1 MDVATFL
8 GRHPPFDSLPR
19 DALARVAAHV
29 QIEHFAPGATILQQS
44 GEPARF
50 LYVVRKGAVE
60 VMDDGSLI
68 DLLGE
73 GEIFG
78 APSLLGGFAPTVTVR
93 AHEDTLCYL
102 IDEDA
107 AAEVLGTTEGVRF
120 VMRSMRRRVFAI
132 DDSWEAERDASRFQ
146 TVASLVR
153 RGPVTCEPATTVAEA
168 AERMARERVSCLL
181 VPTPE
186 GLGIITDRD
195 LRTRVVAE
203 RRPADTPVTEVMS
216 FPAVTVPDDA
226 MAGEVLLAMIE
237 RGFHHFPVRNAAGAL
252 AGVVTDTDLM
262 GLGRHTPFALKSAI
276 ERSSSREEVI
286 AAAGDLPLVVGAL
299 VDSSADPVDV
309 GHVVAFA
316 IDAVT
321 KRLLEIGVHDLGEP
335 PAPWAWL
342 ALGSAARQ
350 EQALHTDQDH
360 ALAYDPVDLPVE
372 EVDAYFEKLATFV
385 TDGLEMAGVPKC
397 HGDAMASHPQ
407 MRRSLEGWTDAFR
420 EWISAPGMHGSI
432 MLSIAFD
439 YRRVAG
445 PLDAEAP
452 LDALIRTIPRYPLFL
467 RHLSR
472 RALDHRPPTGFFRDL
487 VVEAKG
493 EHAGRLDVKRG
504 GITIIGNLARAYALG
519 AGLTDKRT
527 IARLRAAEAAGV
539 IDAETRTGLEEA
551 FRFLWGARLEH
562 HVRQLRSGTA
572 LDDFLDPAELGS
584 VARQAL
590 KEAFKVIARAQRTV
604 ATELGVPVR

>member
-1 MDVATFL
+1 VDVATFL
-8 GRHPPFDSLPR
+8 RRFPPFDSLPAE
-19 DALARVAAHV
+19 ALAHVAGQV
-29 QIEHFAPGATILQQS
+29 QIEHFAPGTTILQQS

-50 LYVVRKGAVE
+50 LYVVRRGAVE
-60 VMDDGSLI
+60 VVDDGSLI

-107 AAEVLGTTEGVRF
+107 AAEVLGTSEGVRF

-153 RGPVTCEPATTVAEA
+153 RGPVTCEPATTIAEA
-168 AERMARERVSCLL
+168 AAKMARERVSCLL
-181 VPTPE
+181 VPTPD
-186 GLGIITDRD
+186 GIGILTDRD

-203 RRPADTPVTEVMS
+203 RRGVDTPVSEVMT
-216 FPAVTVPDDA
+216 FPAESVPSDA

-237 RGFHHFPVRNAAGAL
+237 RGFHHFPVHDGSGEL
-252 AGVVTDTDLM
+252 AGVVTDSDLM

-276 ERSSSREEVI
+276 ERARSRDEVM
-286 AAAGDLPLVVGAL
+286 AAAADLPLVVGAL

-321 KRLLEIGVHDLGEP
+321 KRLLELGLEALGEP
-335 PAPWAWL
+335 PTPWAWL

-360 ALAYDPVDLPVE
+360 ALAYGPGDLPVE
-372 EVDAYFEKLATFV
+372 DVDAYFAQLAIFV
-385 TDGLEMAGVPKC
+385 TDGLEDAGVPKC

-420 EWISAPGMHGSI
+420 EWISEPGAHGSI

-452 LDALIRTIPRYPLFL
+452 LDALVRTI
-467 RHLSR
+467 
-472 RALDHRPPTGFFRDL
+472 ALPALPPTPVASRARPQAADGFFRDL
-487 VVEAKG
+487 WS
-493 EHAGRLDVKRG
+493 RR
-504 GITIIGNLARAYALG
+504 RASTPAV
-519 AGLTDKRT
+519 LT
-527 IARLRAAEAAGV
+527 
-539 IDAETRTGLEEA
+539 
-551 FRFLWGARLEH
+551 
-562 HVRQLRSGTA
+562 
-572 LDDFLDPAELGS
+572 
-584 VARQAL
+584 
-590 KEAFKVIARAQRTV
+590 
-604 ATELGVPVR
+604 